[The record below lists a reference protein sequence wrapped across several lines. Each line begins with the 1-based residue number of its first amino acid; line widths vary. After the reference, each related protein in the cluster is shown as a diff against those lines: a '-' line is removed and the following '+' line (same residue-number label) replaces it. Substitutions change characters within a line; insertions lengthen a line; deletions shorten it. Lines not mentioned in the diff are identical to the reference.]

1 MKKTGLHF
9 SIRYSGLTF
18 NEQDEKVKKNEDKE
32 LAHFFKDGNKM
43 KILSE
48 TESPLQ
54 TTIVAIFIV
63 GYK

>member
-43 KILSE
+43 KIPSKLI
-48 TESPLQ
+48 PLLKQ
-54 TTIVAIFIV
+54 TLTVRL
-63 GYK
+63 